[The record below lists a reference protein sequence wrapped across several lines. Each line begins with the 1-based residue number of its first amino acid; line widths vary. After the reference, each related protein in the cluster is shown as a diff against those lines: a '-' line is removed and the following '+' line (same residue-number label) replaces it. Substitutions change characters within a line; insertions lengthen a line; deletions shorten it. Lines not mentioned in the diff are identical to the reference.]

1 MQEDLSAAL
10 KDRSDMIQKG
20 QKTGRIDYK
29 LKGGLESMKQDL
41 KHLEKLSYFY
51 SNDDKKY
58 KNIS

>member
-29 LKGGLESMKQDL
+29 LKGGLESMK
-41 KHLEKLSYFY
+41 
-51 SNDDKKY
+51 
-58 KNIS
+58 